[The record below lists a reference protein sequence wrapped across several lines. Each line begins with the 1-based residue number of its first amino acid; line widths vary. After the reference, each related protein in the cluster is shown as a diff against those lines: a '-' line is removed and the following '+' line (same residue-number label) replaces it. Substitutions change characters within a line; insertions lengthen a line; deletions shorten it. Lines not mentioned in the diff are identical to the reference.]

1 MKFIESEA
9 LELKRTTAEL
19 GEAIIAI
26 VAMLN
31 KHKKA
36 ELYFGINN
44 DGSVNGQDVSDK
56 TLRDITKSISDHIEP
71 KIYPYVNLEIIDN
84 KNCIHIK
91 VQGDDVPYFADG
103 RAFIRVGTEN
113 RQISPSE
120 LKKIII
126 KNSNVYWD
134 DQYSNKQI
142 KEINVNVLKEFISKA
157 YNSKRIGFEFT
168 NAESILKKLQL
179 IKDGKILNAAEVLF
193 CDNNNLELQAAVF
206 AGGDKNTFLDIK
218 MFKGNIFDLLQN
230 AELYIREH
238 INWRAD
244 LSGRKRVEIPEI
256 PVRALS
262 EALVNS
268 FCHRDYVR
276 PEGNKVA
283 IFKDRV
289 EIYNPG
295 SFPENKTPED
305 FIKNEEESILR
316 NPTLAHNLFL
326 SADIEKWGSGLKR
339 IYNECN
345 EYGVNVEF
353 LSLSDGFKVIFYRD
367 VTPQDTP
374 QDTPHVNLTEL
385 EQKILKEIKKNVK
398 ISRQELSGKL
408 NISSDTVKE
417 YLERLKKVGVIR
429 RIGKTSAGYWHLIGI
444 NKKEENH
451 NKTRDDDGK

>member
-1 MKFIESEA
+1 MEFVESEQ

-19 GEAIIAI
+19 DEAIISI

-36 ELYFGINN
+36 ELYFGISN
-44 DGSVNGQDVSDK
+44 DGSINGQDITDK

-71 KIYPYVNLEIIDN
+71 KVYPYVNRVNFGD
-84 KNCIHIK
+84 KTCVHIK
-91 VQGDDVPYFADG
+91 VQGENIPYFADG
-103 RAFIRVGTEN
+103 RAFIRIGTEN

-120 LKKIII
+120 LKRMIV
-126 KNSNVYWD
+126 KNSLVYWD
-134 DQYSNKQI
+134 DQYSDKSI
-142 KEINVNVLKEFISKA
+142 KDINVKILKEFISKA
-157 YNSKRIGFEFT
+157 YKSKRINFEFT
-168 NAESILKKLQL
+168 NTEVILRKLLL
-179 IKDGKILNAAEVLF
+179 IKDGKLLNAAEVLF
-193 CDNNNLELQAAVF
+193 CEDNKLELQAAVF
-206 AGGDKNTFLDIK
+206 AGDDKNTFLDIK
-218 MFKGNIFDLLQN
+218 TFNGNIFDLLQD
-230 AELYIREH
+230 AELYLREH
-238 INWRAD
+238 MNWRAD

-256 PVRALS
+256 PIRALS

-268 FCHRDYVR
+268 FCHRDYFR

-283 IFKDRV
+283 IFKDRI

-305 FIKNEEESILR
+305 FINNEEESILR

-339 IYNECN
+339 IYLECKSLN
-345 EYGVNVEF
+345 INVKF
-353 LSLSDGFKVIFYRD
+353 LRLSDGFKVIFYRD
-367 VTPQDTP
+367 VTPQVTP
-374 QDTPHVNLTEL
+374 QASLTEL